1 MEGRMRNR
9 LVWKICGVA
18 IALVLGGPCSGQTA
32 PTDTWNFRFPIECWQ
47 MADKKADSLTER
59 MLTAAEGA
67 SIEPRPA
74 DVALM
79 NKLTGQPTVSAR
91 TPSHAST
98 YDAKGKRCFIW
109 ISE

>member
-1 MEGRMRNR
+1 MRNR
-9 LVWKICGVA
+9 LVWKICVVA
-18 IALVLGGPCSGQTA
+18 VALVLGGPCSGPSALTA
-32 PTDTWNFRFPIECWQ
+32 PWNFRFPSECRQ

-67 SIEPRPA
+67 SIGPWPA

-79 NKLTGQPTVSAR
+79 NKLTEQPIASASTR
-91 TPSHAST
+91 SHAST